1 MWMIAN
7 ASYTDGSSYRGQILN
22 RGDLSTTYAEISR
35 VSCYTHQKKLYRL
48 SYNGTRK
55 MIKWFKDQVMI
66 AVRPYFF
73 GPKEEWQ
80 GVVAGGSGRG
90 SVTGG
95 GLIVSILNY
104 DTYQPGLVESVT
116 GGQEQGVVAGG
127 SGRQEPNKLV
137 TKVSPSGDTDTP
149 SPPPP
154 TKKDLTVPCP
164 HLKIVALWNKTMPTP
179 CVQIVGWTEA
189 RRKLLRAIWKAYP
202 QMQSLGAWQALFT
215 KCTESQFL
223 MGKANS
229 SITHRQFKFNIDW
242 LLNPNNFVKVIEL
255 KYHDATTRQR
265 AQEGYDSW
273 MKYMNKRGTYE
284 ARAD

>member
-73 GPKEEWQ
+73 GPKEEW
-80 GVVAGGSGRG
+80 
-90 SVTGG
+90 
-95 GLIVSILNY
+95 
-104 DTYQPGLVESVT
+104 
-116 GGQEQGVVAGG
+116 QGVVAGG